1 MASMTPEA
9 MAQMNTGFEAWKTKQ
24 LEGGHNGDPA
34 AGAEITAATYTVAK
48 NQQDIRAG
56 EKVDAAK
63 QQETFK
69 ESKKSA
75 EKEIKRQAEE
85 AAKNKSKKTEPA
97 AVDVPYV
104 ISNNDNKSYEK
115 FGNNFF
121 ILSDGKGNA
130 CKGVLLE
137 LPAFSMSTKWGE
149 SPMSALSEELLK
161 YVNKPEFEFLATK
174 NAGNDAKFKYQVIRR
189 TGDLTAKVYE
199 TTDPV
204 SFELTFRCYSGQQ
217 FGDDTN
223 LSLASDWKS
232 FLQNS
237 VIGQLKGDLIDTIIN
252 NAMATVENA
261 GKQSLDIVS
270 DIKDALKS
278 SIGKDEDETR
288 LESVND
294 FELENKGNG
303 KFQAT
308 LKNDKPNSKLRKK
321 GVAGA
326 GDKNLL
332 ATTITL
338 IANTEAEAIQKL
350 NNIVAR
356 RNNIINYHINEK
368 NKEDKKA
375 TQAELEN
382 IEKTIMTNNARVANS
397 VSSYGAQLYKLTI
410 YPFIFK
416 EPLIVYISSWTAKPS
431 KEMNGDSYYYYDFT
445 LSCTMDQV
453 PCAGTWRQNILQI

>member
-1 MASMTPEA
+1 ME
-9 MAQMNTGFEAWKTKQ
+9 
-24 LEGGHNGDPA
+24 L
-34 AGAEITAATYTVAK
+34 
-48 NQQDIRAG
+48 NQQQEDYLKALVGKKGQEAG
-56 EKVDAAK
+56 YTAEQQADSYLNLLDVMRDKKTFDAQRNDLISKLGGNWSDFVKIGSDNFRKK
-63 QQETFK
+63 QQTDNQERLNK
-69 ESKKSA
+69 VGKNKPEKKS
-75 EKEIKRQAEE
+75 
-85 AAKNKSKKTEPA
+85 EPE
-97 AVDVPYV
+97 VKDIPYV
-104 ISNNDNKSYEK
+104 ISANDNKSYEK

-174 NAGNDAKFKYQVIRR
+174 NAGDDAKFKYQVIRR

-223 LSLASDWKS
+223 LSSASDWKS

-237 VIGQLKGDLIDTIIN
+237 IIGQLKDGLIDTIIN

-270 DIKDALKS
+270 DIKDSLKS
-278 SIGKDEDETR
+278 SIGGKDEVRYETI
-288 LESVND
+288 ND
-294 FELENKGNG
+294 YEISGKPGSYVVKLKKSNLNQPVKDWSNHQVFEGSTTWK
-303 KFQAT
+303 AT
-308 LKNDKPNSKLRKK
+308 SCK
-321 GVAGA
+321 
-326 GDKNLL
+326 
-332 ATTITL
+332 
-338 IANTEAEAIQKL
+338 TEAEVTSYMNKIMNK
-350 NNIVAR
+350 
-356 RNNIINYHINEK
+356 RNEIIGNYIAVKAVKEK
-368 NKEDKKA
+368 NNANEALK
-375 TQAELEN
+375 N
-382 IEKTIMTNNARVANS
+382 IQEKIKTNDARVANS
-397 VSSYGAQLYKLTI
+397 ISSYGAQLYKLTI

-416 EPLIVYISSWTAKPS
+416 EPLVVYISSWTAKPS
-431 KEMNGDSYYYYDFT
+431 KEMNGDNYYYYDFT

-453 PCAGTWRQNILQI
+453 PCAVTWRQNILQI

>member
-9 MAQMNTGFEAWKTKQ
+9 MAQMNAGSEAWKAKI
-24 LEGGHNGDPA
+24 LEGGNNGNMA
-34 AGAEITAATYTVAK
+34 AGTDIAAAVYAVAK
-48 NQQDIRAG
+48 NQQDERSG
-56 EKVDAAK
+56 KKVDAAK

-85 AAKNKSKKTEPA
+85 AAKNKNKKTESDV
-97 AVDVPYV
+97 VDIPYV
-104 ISNNDNKSYEK
+104 ISDNDNKSYEK

-174 NAGNDAKFKYQVIRR
+174 NAGDDAKFKYQVIRR

-223 LSLASDWKS
+223 LSSASDWKS

-237 VIGQLKGDLIDTIIN
+237 VIRQLKGDLIDTIIN

-261 GKQSLDIVS
+261 GNQSLDIVS
-270 DIKDALKS
+270 DIKDSLKS
-278 SIGKDEDETR
+278 SISGKDEVRYETI
-288 LESVND
+288 ND
-294 FELENKGNG
+294 YELTG
-303 KFQAT
+303 KPGSYT
-308 LKNDKPNSKLRKK
+308 VKLKNNKLNKAVKEWSKHQVFEGYSWK
-321 GVAGA
+321 
-326 GDKNLL
+326 
-332 ATTITL
+332 ATSYK
-338 IANTEAEAIQKL
+338 TEAEVTSYMNKIMNK
-350 NNIVAR
+350 
-356 RNNIINYHINEK
+356 RNEIIGNYIAVQADKEK
-368 NKEDKKA
+368 NNANAALK
-375 TQAELEN
+375 N
-382 IEKTIMTNNARVANS
+382 IQEKIETNNARVINS

>member
-9 MAQMNTGFEAWKTKQ
+9 MAQMNAGSEAWKAKM
-24 LEGGHNGDPA
+24 LEGGNNGNMA
-34 AGAEITAATYTVAK
+34 AGTDIAAAVYTVAK
-48 NQQDIRAG
+48 NQQDERSG
-56 EKVDAAK
+56 KKVDAAK

-75 EKEIKRQAEE
+75 EKEIKRQADE
-85 AAKNKSKKTEPA
+85 AAKNKSKKTEST
-97 AVDVPYV
+97 AVDIPYV
-104 ISNNDNKSYEK
+104 ISANDNKSYEK

-121 ILSDGKGNA
+121 IISDGKGNA

-174 NAGNDAKFKYQVIRR
+174 NAGDDAKFKYQVIRR

-223 LSLASDWKS
+223 LSSASDWKS

-237 VIGQLKGDLIDTIIN
+237 IIGQLKGDLIDTIIG

-270 DIKDALKS
+270 DIKDSLKS
-278 SIGKDEDETR
+278 SIGSKKNEVRYETINDYEISGKPGSYVVKLKKSNLNKPVEDWSDHQVFKRSKWKASPSYKTVAEVT
-288 LESVND
+288 SYM
-294 FELENKGNG
+294 NKIMNKRNEIIGNYIAV
-303 KFQAT
+303 QA
-308 LKNDKPNSKLRKK
+308 DK
-321 GVAGA
+321 
-326 GDKNLL
+326 
-332 ATTITL
+332 
-338 IANTEAEAIQKL
+338 
-350 NNIVAR
+350 
-356 RNNIINYHINEK
+356 EK
-368 NKEDKKA
+368 NNA
-375 TQAELEN
+375 NVALEN

-397 VSSYGAQLYKLTI
+397 VNSYGAQLYKLTI

-416 EPLIVYISSWTAKPS
+416 EPLIVYISSWTAKP
-431 KEMNGDSYYYYDFT
+431 
-445 LSCTMDQV
+445 
-453 PCAGTWRQNILQI
+453 